1 MQTSFTNVQL
11 ADPTI
16 ARADAILRRCIH
28 CGLCTA
34 TCPTYV
40 LTGDERDSP
49 RGRIYFMKQMF
60 EEREVTASMTYHI
73 DRCLSCF
80 SCMTTCPSGVDYMHL
95 VDLARTRI
103 EMKGHR
109 TPRQRFLRMILSKVL
124 PHPRRFRLAL
134 MLGRLARPFRGLIA
148 RAGLERPAAALA
160 LVPPGMLKAKVT
172 KPRSEIGKDPKAKRV
187 ALMLGCVQEVLA
199 PSISRSA
206 IRLLRRHGVDVVVV
220 KDETCCGALSHHLGK
235 DEEAR
240 GYARRNIDA
249 WTAVIREKPLD
260 AILVT
265 TSGCGT
271 MVKDYGHILAR
282 DRGYAERAAYISG
295 IARDIT
301 EFIDQIGLVPPM
313 MWTGLRIAYHAACSL
328 QHGQKL
334 DALPLSL
341 LEQAGFNILRIPE
354 GHLCCGSAGTYNLL
368 EPELAGQLRER
379 KLSNIAKVNPDVIVT
394 ANIGCMMQLKG
405 GTSAPFVHT
414 VEMLDW
420 ATGGPPPEA
429 LGPLKDFRPS
439 DRVPGGTRQTDRPR
453 RLSTETSSDGSHAAQ
468 GRVPRAG
475 RRSIP
480 HAGRGRSARK
490 ERPWSSSTSPNSG
503 SRYHSSS
510 SSACSSISASIRRSR
525 TSLMPARFGSAKSS
539 KRCAGSGKRR
549 KSCSPTTGAS

>member
-1 MQTSFTNVQL
+1 MQTNFNEVQL

-16 ARADAILRRCIH
+16 ARADEILRRCVH

-60 EEREVTASMTYHI
+60 EEREVTPSMTYHI

-95 VDLARTRI
+95 VDLARVRI
-103 EMKGHR
+103 EAKGRR
-109 TPRQRFLRMILSKVL
+109 TPRQRTLRWLVSKIL
-124 PHPRRFRLAL
+124 PNPRLFRVAL
-134 MLGRLARPFRGLIA
+134 RLGWFARPFRGLVA
-148 RAGLERPAAALA
+148 KLGLERPAAALD
-160 LVPPGMLKAKVT
+160 LIPPRLLKAQLTRPKSVL
-172 KPRSEIGKDPKAKRV
+172 GKDPKAKRV
-187 ALMLGCVQEVLA
+187 ALMLGCVQEVLT
-199 PSISRSA
+199 PSISRAA

-220 KDETCCGALSHHLGK
+220 KDETCCGALVHSMGK

-260 AILVT
+260 AIVVT

-271 MVKDYGHILAR
+271 LVKDYGNLLAR

-295 IARDIT
+295 LARDIT
-301 EFIDQIGLVPPM
+301 EFIEEIGLMPPVL
-313 MWTGLRIAYHAACSL
+313 WTGLRIAYHGACSL

-334 DALPLSL
+334 DQLPLTL
-341 LEQAGFNILRIPE
+341 LEQAGYKILQIPE

-379 KLSNIAKVNPDVIVT
+379 KLANIAKVEPDVIVT
-394 ANIGCMMQLKG
+394 ANIGCMVQLQG

-414 VEMLDW
+414 IEMLDW

-429 LGPLKDFRPS
+429 LGPLKNKGHEIQS
-439 DRVPGGTRQTDRPR
+439 LVELAKQTA
-453 RLSTETSSDGSHAAQ
+453 LVE
-468 GRVPRAG
+468 
-475 RRSIP
+475 
-480 HAGRGRSARK
+480 
-490 ERPWSSSTSPNSG
+490 
-503 SRYHSSS
+503 
-510 SSACSSISASIRRSR
+510 
-525 TSLMPARFGSAKSS
+525 
-539 KRCAGSGKRR
+539 
-549 KSCSPTTGAS
+549 

>member
-1 MQTSFTNVQL
+1 MQTSFTNVRQL
-11 ADPTI
+11 ADRLSPAPIVLT
-16 ARADAILRRCIH
+16 ALHPLRS
-28 CGLCTA
+28 LLTA

-60 EEREVTASMTYHI
+60 EDREVTASMTYHI

-103 EMKGHR
+103 EMKGHH

-134 MLGRLARPFRGLIA
+134 MLGRLARPFRGLVA

-160 LVPPGMLKAKVT
+160 LVPPGMLNAKLT

-199 PSISRSA
+199 PSISRAA

-220 KDETCCGALSHHLGK
+220 EGTRPAAARFLSSGK
-235 DEEAR
+235 EEEAR

-249 WTAVIREKPLD
+249 WTAVIREKLFD
-260 AILVT
+260 AILIT
-265 TSGCGT
+265 TSWLRHHGQGRRPSPGSRPRLCRTRGL
-271 MVKDYGHILAR
+271 YLR
-282 DRGYAERAAYISG
+282 DRPRHHRVHRPDRTCSADDVDR
-295 IARDIT
+295 
-301 EFIDQIGLVPPM
+301 VPHRLP
-313 MWTGLRIAYHAACSL
+313 RPCSL

-341 LEQAGFNILRIPE
+341 LEQARFQHPSDSRGSSLLRV
-354 GHLCCGSAGTYNLL
+354 GRHLQSARART
-368 EPELAGQLRER
+368 AGQSRER
-379 KLSNIAKVNPDVIVT
+379 KLANIAKVKPDVIVT

-420 ATGGPPPEA
+420 ADG
-429 LGPLKDFRPS
+429 RPCA
-439 DRVPGGTRQTDRPR
+439 RGAWP
-453 RLSTETSSDGSHAAQ
+453 AQ
-468 GRVPRAG
+468 GRRASDRG
-475 RRSIP
+475 P
-480 HAGRGRSARK
+480 GGAGRGKPPS
-490 ERPWSSSTSPNSG
+490 
-503 SRYHSSS
+503 
-510 SSACSSISASIRRSR
+510 
-525 TSLMPARFGSAKSS
+525 
-539 KRCAGSGKRR
+539 
-549 KSCSPTTGAS
+549 

>member
-1 MQTSFTNVQL
+1 MQTNFNEVQL

-16 ARADAILRRCIH
+16 ARADEILRRCVH

-95 VDLARTRI
+95 VDLARVRI
-103 EMKGHR
+103 EAKGRR
-109 TPRQRFLRMILSKVL
+109 TPRQRTLRWLVSKILPNSRL
-124 PHPRRFRLAL
+124 FRLAL
-134 MLGRLARPFRGLIA
+134 RLGWLARPFRGLVA
-148 RAGLERPAAALA
+148 RLGLERPAAALD
-160 LVPPGMLKAKVT
+160 LIPPRLLKAQLTRPKSVL
-172 KPRSEIGKDPKAKRV
+172 GKDPKAKRV
-187 ALMLGCVQEVLA
+187 ALMLGCVQEVLT
-199 PSISRSA
+199 PSISRAA

-220 KDETCCGALSHHLGK
+220 KDETCCGALVHSMGK

-260 AILVT
+260 AIVVT

-271 MVKDYGHILAR
+271 LVKDYGNLLAR
-282 DRGYAERAAYISG
+282 DRGYAERAAYVSG
-295 IARDIT
+295 LARDIT
-301 EFIDQIGLVPPM
+301 EFIEEIGLMPPVL
-313 MWTGLRIAYHAACSL
+313 WTGLRIAYHGACSL

-334 DALPLSL
+334 DQLPLTL
-341 LEQAGFNILRIPE
+341 LEQAGYKILQIPE

-379 KLSNIAKVNPDVIVT
+379 KLANIAKVEPDVIVT
-394 ANIGCMMQLKG
+394 ANIGCMVQLQG
-405 GTSAPFVHT
+405 GTKAPFVHT
-414 VEMLDW
+414 IEMLDW

-429 LGPLKDFRPS
+429 LGALKDKGHEIES
-439 DRVPGGTRQTDRPR
+439 LVELAKQTA
-453 RLSTETSSDGSHAAQ
+453 LVE
-468 GRVPRAG
+468 
-475 RRSIP
+475 
-480 HAGRGRSARK
+480 
-490 ERPWSSSTSPNSG
+490 
-503 SRYHSSS
+503 
-510 SSACSSISASIRRSR
+510 
-525 TSLMPARFGSAKSS
+525 
-539 KRCAGSGKRR
+539 
-549 KSCSPTTGAS
+549 